1 MAPSGCGSE
10 LGGGDEGGVS
20 GDGGEGRG
28 GEGVDGGASGGGA
41 EMLPGVG
48 GILGGDGGGRT
59 DGGGAITWRGPQ
71 SEQSSPNAVG
81 VMVHVWLLRYA
92 DGKLGERM
100 QFVAAGSTVH
110 RPEVTVKYC
119 ALVKPTIMSRKA
131 PHVGESILSEA
142 NARINPASGGTG
154 YR

>member
-81 VMVHVWLLRYA
+81 VMVHVWLLPYA
-92 DGKLGERM
+92 NGKLGERM

-110 RPEVTVKYC
+110 RPELTVK
-119 ALVKPTIMSRKA
+119 
-131 PHVGESILSEA
+131 
-142 NARINPASGGTG
+142 
-154 YR
+154 